1 MSANGTTPPCV
12 LLGGEAIAVS
22 AARSL
27 AATGARVYALGD
39 ENDPV
44 RASRH
49 CHQFVALGSKEGV
62 IERYLEW
69 LEHDGPRG
77 AAILPCDDYGVE
89 MIGRHRARLESWGYR
104 PVEGR
109 DDVMLAMLD
118 KERTYEMSRAAG
130 VPTPRTATVHSADE
144 AVVASAGDFEFPVG
158 LKATQSH
165 VWAKFSPAKLLTA
178 ADPAELR
185 DVAEWAFGAGV
196 PMLMT
201 ELIPGGEH
209 LMCTY
214 FSYIDEHGEPLFHYT
229 KSKIRQWP
237 KGSGLTCYQVSD
249 WRPDVVEEGLRF
261 FRAVGLRGIGSVE
274 FKRDPRD
281 GRNKIIECNHRFTGS
296 SDLTRYCGIDIPL
309 LAYNRLVGRP
319 DPPLDRYATGVTQ
332 WNPIE
337 DFRSMVEY
345 RRDGEITVRGW
356 LRSVAR
362 RQHFPM
368 MRLDDP
374 MPTVASL
381 SHKASRLTAKLRARG

>member
-1 MSANGTTPPCV
+1 MSANGTPPPCV

-27 AATGARVYALGD
+27 GASGVRVHALGD
-39 ENDPV
+39 ERDPV

-49 CHQFVALGSKEGV
+49 CHEFVAVGSKEGV
-62 IERYLEW
+62 IERYLDW

-77 AAILPCDDYGVE
+77 AVILPCDDYGVE
-89 MIGRHRARLESWGYR
+89 MIARHRARLEGWGYL
-104 PVEGR
+104 PVEG
-109 DDVMLAMLD
+109 DDEVMLAMLD
-118 KERTYEMSRAAG
+118 KERTYELSRAAG

-144 AVVASAGDFEFPVG
+144 AVASAAAFEFPVG
-158 LKATQSH
+158 MKATQSH

-178 ADPAELR
+178 AGPAELR
-185 DVAEWAFGAGV
+185 EVAEWAFGAGV

-237 KGSGLTCYQVSD
+237 KRSGLTCYQVSD
-249 WRPDVVEEGLRF
+249 WHPDVVEEGLRF
-261 FRAVGLRGIGSVE
+261 FRAVGLRGVGSIE

-296 SDLTRYCGIDIPL
+296 NDLTRHCGIDIPL
-309 LAYNRLVGRP
+309 LAYNRLAGRP

-332 WNPIE
+332 WNPVE

-345 RRDGEITVRGW
+345 RRDGEITVRRW
-356 LRSVAR
+356 LRTVAR

-374 MPTVASL
+374 MPTVLSL
-381 SHKASRLTAKLRARG
+381 SHKAWRLGARLRVRA

>member
-1 MSANGTTPPCV
+1 MSLPPAI

-27 AATGARVYALGD
+27 GRSGVDVYALGH
-39 ENDPV
+39 ESDPV
-44 RASRH
+44 RRSKH
-49 CHQFVALGSKEGV
+49 CREFVATGSKEGV
-62 IERYLEW
+62 IERYLDW
-69 LEHDGPRG
+69 LEHEGPRERG

-89 MIGRHRARLESWGYR
+89 MIARHRAAIESWGYR
-104 PVEGR
+104 AVEGD

-144 AVVASAGDFEFPVG
+144 ALAQSAGFEYPVG

-165 VWAKFSPAKLLTA
+165 NWAKFSSKKLLTA
-178 ADPAELR
+178 ADPAELQ

-249 WRPDVVEEGLRF
+249 WQPDVVEEGLRF
-261 FRAVGLRGIGSVE
+261 FRGVGLRGIGSIE

-296 SDLTRYCGIDIPL
+296 SDLTRHCGIDIPL
-309 LAYNRLVGRP
+309 LAYNRLAGRP

-337 DFRSMVEY
+337 DFRSMIEY
-345 RRDGEITVRGW
+345 RRDGEITVRRW
-356 LRSVAR
+356 IRSVAR

-368 MRLDDP
+368 LSLSDP

-381 SHKASRLTAKLRARG
+381 SNKASRLTAKLKG